1 MPSSDPSSSQPLL
14 DEDRTAPNSNG
25 DSHPRATRAKIWYN
39 GVRGIVQDFLSSTA
53 QHYTVLGLVSCDLL
67 GIFADIIIN
76 LYQCDEVDTDPKWDD
91 VRNGLG
97 IAGLVFSCLFMLEL
111 LGSVWAFGWNYFNSW
126 FHCFD
131 ATVIVAG
138 FITDV
143 LLHGILEE
151 VASLVVILRL
161 WRFFKIIEEFSVG
174 AEEQMDGLELRIE
187 QLETANEDLKRELKK
202 QKGTLDE
209 EEEADFQGPSGTWK

>member
-1 MPSSDPSSSQPLL
+1 M
-14 DEDRTAPNSNG
+14 
-25 DSHPRATRAKIWYN
+25 
-39 GVRGIVQDFLSSTA
+39 
-53 QHYTVLGLVSCDLL
+53 LGLVSFDLL

-76 LYQCDEVDTDPKWDD
+76 LYQCDEKDTSPFWDD

-111 LGSVWAFGWNYFNSW
+111 ILSVWAFGWRYFNSW
-126 FHCFD
+126 FHSFD

-138 FITDV
+138 FIVDV

-187 QLETANEDLKRELKK
+187 QLESENADLKRELKK

-209 EEEADFQGPSGTWK
+209 EEDGAFNQSASGSWN